1 MSIHAGLLSV
11 KKAVEKVK
19 GQGASV
25 IASGAFR
32 RKGIKRT
39 PRVVLGSVEGEKK
52 RKEPRVDSFPRV
64 VVVIVVVIVIESFA
78 Q

>member
-1 MSIHAGLLSV
+1 MQWPAGPMGQWANKRRA
-11 KKAVEKVK
+11 KK
-19 GQGASV
+19 
-25 IASGAFR
+25 
-32 RKGIKRT
+32 KR
-39 PRVVLGSVEGEKK
+39 PK